1 MEFLDRWAEGKAS
14 VLSLCREY
22 GISPKTAYKWRK
34 RKASGDSL
42 SDRSRRPKSSPNA
55 TSAPIVSEVLALRDA
70 HPTLGGRKISLM
82 LKRRG
87 LTDVPAGSTKTCGDS
102 PREVTVLAEKCNI
115 LQDNAK
121 GAWEEMTWLR

>member
-1 MEFLDRWAEGKAS
+1 MSWNAEKSLEEVRSEFLDRWAEGKAS
-14 VLSLCREY
+14 VRSLCREY

-55 TSAPIVSEVLALRDA
+55 TSAPIVSEILALRDA

-82 LKRRG
+82 LKRK
-87 LTDVPAGSTKTCGDS
+87 P
-102 PREVTVLAEKCNI
+102 
-115 LQDNAK
+115 
-121 GAWEEMTWLR
+121 LR